1 MFPAKNKGIYKY
13 VLSRI
18 QKECKGEANVLAK
31 YKWEYEGEG
40 KVFSAKYKGNTK
52 EKLRL
57 CSKMQRE
64 CKGKL

>member
-1 MFPAKNKGIYKY
+1 MFPVKNKGIYKY

-40 KVFSAKYKGNTK
+40 TVSQQNTK
-52 EKLRL
+52 EIPRK
-57 CSKMQRE
+57 S
-64 CKGKL
+64 